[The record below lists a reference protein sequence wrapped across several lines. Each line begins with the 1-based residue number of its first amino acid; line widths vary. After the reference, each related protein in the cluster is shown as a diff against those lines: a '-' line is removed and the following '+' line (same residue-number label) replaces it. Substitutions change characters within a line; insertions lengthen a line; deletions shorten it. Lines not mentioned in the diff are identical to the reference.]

1 MKWTITIIDSSA
13 GRGEGTIEVTGDRFE
28 VRKKSAL
35 VRAAFGVIGSALTS
49 GKEIMSFSQQDIAAC
64 EEEAHTFSTD
74 LKVTLTDGSSIK
86 LRASKGNAS
95 EIRQA
100 MGR

>member
-1 MKWTITIIDSSA
+1 MKWTITIMDSSA

-35 VRAAFGVIGSALTS
+35 VRAAFG
-49 GKEIMSFSQQDIAAC
+49 SQQDIAAC

>member
-1 MKWTITIIDSSA
+1 MKWTVTIMESNA
-13 GRGEGTIEVTGDRFE
+13 GRGEGTIELVGNRFE
-28 VRKKSAL
+28 IRKKSAL
-35 VRAAFGVIGSALTS
+35 VRAAFGIIGSALTS
-49 GKEIMSFSQQDIAAC
+49 GKEIMSFSQQDIATC
-64 EEEAHTFSTD
+64 DEEVHKLSTD
-74 LKVTLTDGSSIK
+74 LRVTLRDGSYIT